1 MRPIHRDMKLI
12 CSGGRRALGARD
24 YSKKLTGGQDVLQ
37 VQANRLCRRGRQQPG
52 LGAHSTL
59 VSCCV
64 MEEQHVLKRTAAAL
78 HDLPSH

>member
-64 MEEQHVLKRTAAAL
+64 GDGGAACFEAHSCCL
-78 HDLPSH
+78 A